1 MRSTT
6 RTWSL
11 AWRRGD
17 AGATLMEVMVVSTIF
32 FLIMG
37 AIVMIYLTS
46 VRLERQVTLRSD
58 VDRTLMAAVRHID
71 GYLKTARLVVPV
83 RPDQWTQPVPVTTLE
98 LRPFRLQSDGTPV
111 VTADGVP
118 EWDPPFTIT
127 FEAATGDLVKVDSDR
142 RVLARL
148 GNEGRVSFL
157 RPSKGMLEMNLK
169 MIKHGAQEH
178 QVTRDTTFQFRLFNQ

>member
-46 VRLERQVTLRSD
+46 VRLE
-58 VDRTLMAAVRHID
+58 
-71 GYLKTARLVVPV
+71 RLVVPV